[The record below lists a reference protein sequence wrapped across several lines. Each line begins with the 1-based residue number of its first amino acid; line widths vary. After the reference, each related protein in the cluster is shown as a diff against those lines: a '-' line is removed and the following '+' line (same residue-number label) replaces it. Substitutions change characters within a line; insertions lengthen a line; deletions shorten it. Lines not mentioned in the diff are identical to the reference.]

1 MTYLPEQYTH
11 DTQFPA
17 AYDRDVKTQLDMI
30 DEQAERFFPRITYYR
45 IKKATGIA
53 GVDPVTGGPAPTG
66 AAGESTFDPLYGE
79 LVDPALT
86 GKWEQPHLNP
96 DVKAST
102 VEIEQYED
110 PVEIRARVQKEPKEK
125 ELKKYGFDEVRS
137 MMLHVPCRQLD
148 RLGITV
154 LPGDKF
160 IWDGEEYAV
169 LQDKDT
175 GYWKN
180 SNISLWRTILCE
192 HKRRSA

>member
-1 MTYLPEQYTH
+1 MPYLPEAYTH

-17 AYDRDVKTQLDMI
+17 AFDRDLKTQLKLI
-30 DEQAERFFPRITYYR
+30 DEQAERMFPRIVYYR
-45 IKKATGIA
+45 IKKTTGIA
-53 GVDPVTGGPAPTG
+53 PTDPVTSGPAPTG
-66 AAGESTFDPLYGE
+66 AAGETTFDPLYGE
-79 LVDPALT
+79 QVDAAIA
-86 GKWEQPHLNP
+86 GQWEQPHLNP

-102 VEIEQYED
+102 VEIEVYED
-110 PVEIRARVQKEPKEK
+110 PVEIRARVQREPKDK
-125 ELKKYGFDEVRS
+125 EAKKYGFDETRDL
-137 MMLHVPCRQLD
+137 MLHVPCRQLD

-160 IWDGEEYAV
+160 VWDGEEYTV

-180 SNISLWRTILCE
+180 TNISVWRTLLCE